1 MRVTMKEIAERAG
14 VHQATVDKV
23 VHNRVGVSDEVRAR
37 VQAIIDELG
46 YKPNPTG
53 RVLQRQGK
61 KYRIYAILVDVD
73 ALPYLK
79 NGIEQGL
86 KEWAGFDIEVTHAV
100 TGFQEAKRQSEY
112 IDKAVLDKADGIIL
126 SPINADCVR
135 RAIDRAA
142 DAGIPVITTD
152 SDIDGSRR
160 TCCVSIDS
168 AKASRIAGRLIG
180 QFLNGQGK
188 IAIISS
194 AIETENN
201 NYYVRMREQGFTDFI
216 RREYPE
222 IEIVSCIE
230 SFEDLQITYRKTTEL
245 LKEQPEL
252 RGLYIT
258 CGGVAQVGRALIE
271 SGRADSI
278 RVLCYED
285 YPEIVE
291 LIRQGVV
298 DWTLGGEKAAQG
310 SLPVKLIMDQLV
322 FGRKPAT
329 DRIFT
334 DTRILIKECFE

>member
-23 VHNRVGVSDEVRAR
+23 VHNRVGVSDEVRAK

-230 SFEDLQITYRKTTEL
+230 SFENPQITYRKTTEL

>member
-230 SFEDLQITYRKTTEL
+230 SFEDPQITYRKTTEL

>member
-126 SPINADCVR
+126 NPINADCVR

-230 SFEDLQITYRKTTEL
+230 SFEDPQITYRKTTEL

-334 DTRILIKECFE
+334 DARILIKECFE

>member
-230 SFEDLQITYRKTTEL
+230 SFEDPQITYRKTTEL

-291 LIRQGVV
+291 LIQQGVV

>member
-23 VHNRVGVSDEVRAR
+23 VHNRVGVSDEVRAK

-126 SPINADCVR
+126 NPINADCVR

-168 AKASRIAGRLIG
+168 AKASRIAGRLLG
-180 QFLNGQGK
+180 QFLNGHGK

-230 SFEDLQITYRKTTEL
+230 SFEDPQITYRKTTEL

-334 DTRILIKECFE
+334 DARILIKECFE

>member
-168 AKASRIAGRLIG
+168 AKASRIAGRLLG

-230 SFEDLQITYRKTTEL
+230 SFEDPQITYRKTTEL

-322 FGRKPAT
+322 FGRRPAT

>member
-86 KEWAGFDIEVTHAV
+86 KEWAGFDIEITHAV

-230 SFEDLQITYRKTTEL
+230 SFEDPQITYRKTTEL

-322 FGRKPAT
+322 FGRKPASKQ
-329 DRIFT
+329 IFT
-334 DTRILIKECFE
+334 DTRILIRECFE

>member
-201 NYYVRMREQGFTDFI
+201 NYYVRMREQVFTDFI

-230 SFEDLQITYRKTTEL
+230 SFEDPQITYRKTTEL

-334 DTRILIKECFE
+334 DARILIKECFE

>member
-23 VHNRVGVSDEVRAR
+23 VHNRVGVSDEVRAK

-168 AKASRIAGRLIG
+168 AKASRIAGRLLG

-230 SFEDLQITYRKTTEL
+230 SFEDPQITYRKTTEL

-291 LIRQGVV
+291 LIRQGIV

-310 SLPVKLIMDQLV
+310 SLPVKLIMEQLV

-334 DTRILIKECFE
+334 DARILIKECFE

>member
-142 DAGIPVITTD
+142 DAGIPNLLRQHRQRQ
-152 SDIDGSRR
+152 GEPHRR
-160 TCCVSIDS
+160 TAARPVPERS
-168 AKASRIAGRLIG
+168 G
-180 QFLNGQGK
+180 QN
-188 IAIISS
+188 
-194 AIETENN
+194 
-201 NYYVRMREQGFTDFI
+201 RHH
-216 RREYPE
+216 
-222 IEIVSCIE
+222 
-230 SFEDLQITYRKTTEL
+230 FERD
-245 LKEQPEL
+245 
-252 RGLYIT
+252 
-258 CGGVAQVGRALIE
+258 
-271 SGRADSI
+271 
-278 RVLCYED
+278 
-285 YPEIVE
+285 
-291 LIRQGVV
+291 
-298 DWTLGGEKAAQG
+298 
-310 SLPVKLIMDQLV
+310 
-322 FGRKPAT
+322 
-329 DRIFT
+329 
-334 DTRILIKECFE
+334 

>member
-23 VHNRVGVSDEVRAR
+23 VHNRVGVSDEVRAK

-61 KYRIYAILVDVD
+61 KYRISAILVDVD

-79 NGIEQGL
+79 SGIEQGV
-86 KEWAGFDIEVTHAV
+86 KEQDGFDIEVTHAV

-135 RAIDRAA
+135 RAIDRAV

-168 AKASRIAGRLIG
+168 AKASRIAGRLLG

-230 SFEDLQITYRKTTEL
+230 SFEDPQITYRKTTEL

>member
-23 VHNRVGVSDEVRAR
+23 VHNRVGVSDEVRAK

-86 KEWAGFDIEVTHAV
+86 KEWAGFDIEVTHVV

-168 AKASRIAGRLIG
+168 AKASRIAGRLLG

-230 SFEDLQITYRKTTEL
+230 SFEDPQITYRKTTEL

-322 FGRKPAT
+322 FGRRPAT

>member
-23 VHNRVGVSDEVRAR
+23 VHNRVGVSDEVRAK

-168 AKASRIAGRLIG
+168 AKASRIAGRLLG

-194 AIETENN
+194 AIESENN

-230 SFEDLQITYRKTTEL
+230 SFEDPQITYRKTTEL

-271 SGRADSI
+271 SGRTDSI

-291 LIRQGVV
+291 RIRQGVV

-334 DTRILIKECFE
+334 DARILIKECFE

>member
-23 VHNRVGVSDEVRAR
+23 VHNRVGVSDEVRAK

-168 AKASRIAGRLIG
+168 AKASRIAGRLLG

-230 SFEDLQITYRKTTEL
+230 SFEDPQITYRKTTEL

-291 LIRQGVV
+291 LIRQGIV

-334 DTRILIKECFE
+334 DARILIKECFE

>member
-23 VHNRVGVSDEVRAR
+23 VHNRVGVSDEVRAK

-135 RAIDRAA
+135 RAIDRAV

-168 AKASRIAGRLIG
+168 AKASRIAGRLLG

-230 SFEDLQITYRKTTEL
+230 SFEDPQITYRKTTEL

-334 DTRILIKECFE
+334 DARILIKECFE

>member
-23 VHNRVGVSDEVRAR
+23 VHNRVGVSDEVRAK

-230 SFEDLQITYRKTTEL
+230 SFEDPQITYRKTTEL

-310 SLPVKLIMDQLV
+310 SLPVKFIMDQLV

-334 DTRILIKECFE
+334 DARILIKECFE

>member
-23 VHNRVGVSDEVRAR
+23 VHNRVGVSDEVRAK

-79 NGIEQGL
+79 NGIDQGL

-168 AKASRIAGRLIG
+168 AKASRIAGRLLG

-230 SFEDLQITYRKTTEL
+230 SFEDPQITYRKTTEL

>member
-23 VHNRVGVSDEVRAR
+23 VHNRVGVSDEVRAK

-142 DAGIPVITTD
+142 DVGIPVITTD

-180 QFLNGQGK
+180 QFLNSQGK

-230 SFEDLQITYRKTTEL
+230 SFEDPQITYRKTTEL

>member
-46 YKPNPTG
+46 YEPNPTG

-142 DAGIPVITTD
+142 DAGIPVIATD

-168 AKASRIAGRLIG
+168 AKASRIAGRLLG

-230 SFEDLQITYRKTTEL
+230 SFEDPQITYRKTTEL

-322 FGRKPAT
+322 FGRRPAT

>member
-23 VHNRVGVSDEVRAR
+23 VHNRVGVSDEVRAK

-230 SFEDLQITYRKTTEL
+230 SFEDPQITYRKTTEL

-252 RGLYIT
+252 RGIYIT

>member
-112 IDKAVLDKADGIIL
+112 IEKAVLDKADGIIL

-230 SFEDLQITYRKTTEL
+230 SFEDPQITYRKTTEL

-322 FGRKPAT
+322 FGRKPET

-334 DTRILIKECFE
+334 DARILIKECFE

>member
-23 VHNRVGVSDEVRAR
+23 VHNRVGVSDEVRAK

-216 RREYPE
+216 RQEYPE
-222 IEIVSCIE
+222 IVIVSCIE
-230 SFEDLQITYRKTTEL
+230 SFEDPQITYRKTTEL

-271 SGRADSI
+271 SGRTDSI

-334 DTRILIKECFE
+334 DARILIKECFE

>member
-23 VHNRVGVSDEVRAR
+23 VHNRVGVSDEVRAK

-168 AKASRIAGRLIG
+168 AKASRIAGRLLG

-230 SFEDLQITYRKTTEL
+230 SFEDPQITYRKTTEL